1 MSIDDQQREP
11 NPRDQAL
18 SALYQRGRKDEPPAH
33 LDAQI
38 LAAAHREVTIGPQA
52 LPTPRRARWQLPL
65 ALAATVVLS
74 VTVVSLLR
82 EQQPT
87 DVVEIAL
94 LDTAPAE
101 SRGPA
106 ESSQNAPPVEPE
118 RLESSSTPV
127 TTPTDVFTAPASP
140 PPNRSP
146 NMDAANAAKPVED
159 ARRLRTQRLDPSASH
174 DASTEPLLQPTVPDT
189 GIVVAENVVQEKKKS
204 LESETDRDVLRLETP
219 ATAAATDV
227 PAESSIAMNR
237 LAERTQAS
245 GVRTREAAAS
255 ASPHDAQWS
264 FLEDIRTGEAAAPTS
279 ASTASQ
285 LKPIEPW
292 LKEIAKLRVEGRIQE
307 SALQLQILKRSYPA
321 VADEFINK
329 RLTEYEREW
338 RTAATPDAAPSTKK
352 ESQ

>member
-1 MSIDDQQREP
+1 MSIDDPQREP
-11 NPRDQAL
+11 NPRDQML

-38 LAAAHREVTIGPQA
+38 LAAAHREVMTGSQA
-52 LPTPRRARWQLPL
+52 LPTPRRVRWQLPW

-94 LDTAPAE
+94 LDTAPAG
-101 SRGPA
+101 SRAPA
-106 ESSQNAPPVEPE
+106 ESSQNAPPAKPE
-118 RLESSSTPV
+118 RLESSSTRA
-127 TTPTDVFTAPASP
+127 TTPKDVFTAPASP
-140 PPNRSP
+140 PLNRLPSA
-146 NMDAANAAKPVED
+146 DAANAAKPVDD

-174 DASTEPLLQPTVPDT
+174 DAGTEPLPQPTAPDI
-189 GIVVAENVVQEKKKS
+189 GIAAKENVAQEKKKS
-204 LESETDRDVLRLETP
+204 LESETDRDVVRQDTP
-219 ATAAATDV
+219 ATTAAPSV

-237 LAERTQAS
+237 LAERTQVS
-245 GVRTREAAAS
+245 GVRTEK
-255 ASPHDAQWS
+255 
-264 FLEDIRTGEAAAPTS
+264 AAAP
-279 ASTASQ
+279 ASVATTGQ

-292 LKEIAKLRVEGRIQE
+292 LKEIAKLRVEGRTPE

-338 RTAATPDAAPSTKK
+338 RTAATPDAAPSTIK